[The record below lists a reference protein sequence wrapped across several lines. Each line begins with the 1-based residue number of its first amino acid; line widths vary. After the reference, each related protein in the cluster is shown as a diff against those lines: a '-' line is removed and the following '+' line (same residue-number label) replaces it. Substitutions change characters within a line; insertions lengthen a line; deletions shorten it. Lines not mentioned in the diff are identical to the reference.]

1 MHETDFSL
9 SEKDIRLS
17 VPLTKVDRERRIV
30 PGCATLNNLDKQND
44 IVTKSASLD
53 AFKRFRGNIREQ
65 HDPKKAVGR
74 VVDFKEDSMWDD
86 ESQKAYTGIFVSAYV
101 SKGAQ
106 DTWEKVLD
114 GTLSG
119 FSIGGKIIDTEDA
132 FDDEQDSLVRIVN
145 KYDLTELSLVDN
157 PANQLANVVS
167 IEKMEDGTVSVETPL
182 VKGDIE
188 NAFWCDKD
196 GIIVLKA
203 QDETDCSVCESKMQ
217 NIGFVESNDPQKG
230 DIIKSHITEF
240 KKTLEKQ
247 VAKEAKNMAENV
259 SGEEVEKSSSEDV
272 SDEVEIAKAEEAEEA
287 PAEVSD
293 ESELVEK
300 TESVEEES
308 ADSEEES
315 VEKTEDASDEAESV
329 AKTDADEVIGSLVSS
344 LSKMADTIEALN
356 NKIDGIAKSIDG
368 VRGDVETVKS
378 DVETVKS
385 EQEEFGKRVDSVE
398 DTTAFRKSGDLGE
411 VVQEQTP
418 VKKASVWDGTF
429 LNVSH
434 L

>member
-17 VPLTKVDRERRIV
+17 IPLMKVDQERRMV
-30 PGCATLNNLDKQND
+30 HGFATLNNLDKQND
-44 IVTKSASLD
+44 IVTKAASLD
-53 AFKRFRGNIREQ
+53 AFTRFRGNIREQ

-74 VVDFKEDSMWDD
+74 VVEFREDTMWDD
-86 ESQKAYTGIFVSAYV
+86 ETQKAYNGIFVSAYV

-132 FDDEQDSLVRIVN
+132 FDDEEDNLVRIVN

-167 IEKMEDGTVSVETPL
+167 IEKMEDGTMTVETPL

-196 GIIVLKA
+196 GLIVLKS
-203 QDETDCSVCESKMQ
+203 QDEAECSVCETKMQ
-217 NIGFVESNDPQKG
+217 NIGFVESNDPQKS

-240 KKTLEKQ
+240 KKTLENK

-259 SGEEVEKSSSEDV
+259 SEEELVKSSEEVSDEAEVTKAEEVE
-272 SDEVEIAKAEEAEEA
+272 EVE
-287 PAEVSD
+287 AEVSD
-293 ESELVEK
+293 ETELVEK
-300 TESVEEES
+300 TESVDESAESVEEE
-308 ADSEEES
+308 
-315 VEKTEDASDEAESV
+315 VEKTEDASEEAESV

-368 VRGDVETVKS
+368 VRGDVDAVKS
-378 DVETVKS
+378 DVDTVKS

-418 VKKASVWDGTF
+418 VKKSSVWNGAF
-429 LNVSH
+429 LGVSN